1 MFQSQLWTPLRRC
14 RPGSRPTM
22 YVHCYRVSCTLTT
35 LCMSRIKTTRYYYFT
50 LWTTRSRPSI
60 VRNMLLFLLL
70 KYVARPDFIT
80 IDGGGGVDPSRGSR
94 IFVYGVCRG
103 DTSGMV
109 LCYCTLQRYCVL
121 LYYLYRNRWYSV
133 GTVMNECDT
142 YRYTIWIAFSSAYNV
157 VVLATPPPRSRSI
170 AYRGR
175 SSRVR
180 YLLCYIGTARRIII
194 MLCKHILYKKNV
206 DSDGRSQKI
215 LI

>member
-1 MFQSQLWTPLRRC
+1 MSHDRTLLQLT
-14 RPGSRPTM
+14 
-22 YVHCYRVSCTLTT
+22 
-35 LCMSRIKTTRYYYFT
+35 
-50 LWTTRSRPSI
+50 
-60 VRNMLLFLLL
+60 
-70 KYVARPDFIT
+70 
-80 IDGGGGVDPSRGSR
+80 GGGVDPSRGSR

-206 DSDGRSQKI
+206 DSDVLKKFWFRIQRTSELVLNWEAFHNMIWCSTCQQLTATIIMFSLIFLFLFFLNGDWIGSVRSYTHCLKWKKI
-215 LI
+215 SRVTNVPI